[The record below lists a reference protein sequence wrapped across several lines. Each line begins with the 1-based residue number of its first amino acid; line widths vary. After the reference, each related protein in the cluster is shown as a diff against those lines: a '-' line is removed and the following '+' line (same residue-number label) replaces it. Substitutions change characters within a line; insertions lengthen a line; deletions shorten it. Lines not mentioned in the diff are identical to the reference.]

1 MTSKNTTMKLLLSV
15 LLIITLLV
23 GVIPAINARPSPKL
37 NPAIE
42 DDFLQEI
49 DELTMEG
56 WLFDDFVADDDVPS
70 NVTIPIQFDVSTIYN
85 RNLNSQPPAINKSH
99 ELLPLQGDADQL
111 PSCNCNCSAQAKNVN
126 KMHYIPDMVWD

>member
-1 MTSKNTTMKLLLSV
+1 MKLLWSV
-15 LLIITLLV
+15 LLIVTLLV
-23 GVIPAINARPSPKL
+23 GVILAINARPFPEL

-70 NVTIPIQFDVSTIYN
+70 NIAIPIQFNVSTIYN
-85 RNLNSQPPAINKSH
+85 RNFNLQPPAINKSH
-99 ELLPLQGDADQL
+99 ELSLQGDADQL
-111 PSCNCNCSAQAKNVN
+111 PSCNCNHSCI
-126 KMHYIPDMVWD
+126 M